1 MLVAAKVKQHL
12 QNVGAKYG
20 VSYDETRL
28 NKCVKRLMDM
38 AVSTGQD
45 KWVSSIQPILMEEL
59 NMTRDIV
66 ILSATVSDIFIYLND
81 IKWGGSMEIQTAIGQ
96 GITMVTPVA
105 MSRYIAALANGGV
118 VWNVNIIDSIISPEG
133 EVISKRKASRFNTLE
148 GVAEYLPYIKEGMK
162 GVVDDSGTAGR
173 QFNGWKYEKQIW
185 AKTGTSQ
192 VTIGKIKL
200 DLENNAWF
208 CALTPYEQAEIAIV
222 CFIPNGYAG
231 GRAATAV
238 KEFITWWMDE
248 QTKDTGE
255 MAVVSGNELM
265 P

>member
-1 MLVAAKVKQHL
+1 
-12 QNVGAKYG
+12 
-20 VSYDETRL
+20 
-28 NKCVKRLMDM
+28 
-38 AVSTGQD
+38 
-45 KWVSSIQPILMEEL
+45 
-59 NMTRDIV
+59 
-66 ILSATVSDIFIYLND
+66 
-81 IKWGGSMEIQTAIGQ
+81 
-96 GITMVTPVA
+96 
-105 MSRYIAALANGGV
+105 
-118 VWNVNIIDSIISPEG
+118 
-133 EVISKRKASRFNTLE
+133 
-148 GVAEYLPYIKEGMK
+148 MK
-162 GVVDDSGTAGR
+162 IR
-173 QFNGWKYEKQIW
+173 QFWQFHGLNGWKYEKQIW